1 MRSVLTSLLLYSDW
15 IFVIEVKF
23 DLLIG
28 TMMLILCHERNTDW
42 FDAATEF
49 YEMFNSSIS

>member
-49 YEMFNSSIS
+49 YEIIKL